1 MTADVLFEI
10 FVILVLFAANGLFAA
25 AELALVSANR
35 GRLKEQAEQ
44 GHRRAQAALRLAG
57 NPNHFLATIQVG
69 ITLVGTLAAA
79 YGGASLARELETG
92 LRSIGWTWLSTV
104 SRELSLGI
112 VVLAITVGSI
122 LVGELIPKRIALHD
136 PTRVAV
142 ALTPLV
148 AWLEVVTRPVVW
160 LLGRVTEVL
169 ARLLGFGGET
179 RPATSLQDIR
189 HLIEMGTAEG
199 LVDPVEQKLAFEALQ
214 LGDRIVRQVM
224 RPRID
229 IDALDVET
237 PADELLGTIAMAGF
251 SRLPVY
257 EHDLDHIIGFVHLK
271 DVLRQH
277 YLGWQLDL
285 RKLIRKA
292 MLVPDTLRLDQLLVR
307 FQEERNQLA
316 IVVDE
321 YGATRGMVT
330 LEDVLE
336 ELVGELLTEHHE
348 RVEQMIVPDEQGG
361 WLVDGTVS
369 LADLLESIGAS
380 QLLSRLPRNV
390 SSVAG
395 LVLDELGRIPNLG
408 EQVSWQGLRLEVVD
422 LDGRR
427 IDRLRVW
434 RESPPA

>member
-1 MTADVLFEI
+1 
-10 FVILVLFAANGLFAA
+10 
-25 AELALVSANR
+25 
-35 GRLKEQAEQ
+35 
-44 GHRRAQAALRLAG
+44 
-57 NPNHFLATIQVG
+57 
-69 ITLVGTLAAA
+69 
-79 YGGASLARELETG
+79 
-92 LRSIGWTWLSTV
+92 
-104 SRELSLGI
+104 
-112 VVLAITVGSI
+112 
-122 LVGELIPKRIALHD
+122 
-136 PTRVAV
+136 
-142 ALTPLV
+142 
-148 AWLEVVTRPVVW
+148 
-160 LLGRVTEVL
+160 
-169 ARLLGFGGET
+169 
-179 RPATSLQDIR
+179 
-189 HLIEMGTAEG
+189 
-199 LVDPVEQKLAFEALQ
+199 FEALQ

-369 LADLLESIGAS
+369 LADLLESIGAT

>member
-1 MTADVLFEI
+1 MTTNVLFEI
-10 FVILVLFAANGLFAA
+10 LVIMVLFGANGVFAA

-35 GRLKEQAEQ
+35 ARLKEQAGQ
-44 GHRRAQAALRLAG
+44 GHRRAQTAWRLAE

-79 YGGASLARELETG
+79 YGGAAVARELETG
-92 LRSIGWTWLSTV
+92 LQAPGWNWLSAV

-112 VVLAITVGSI
+112 VVLAITIGSI

-142 ALTPLV
+142 ALAPLV
-148 AWLEVVTRPVVW
+148 AWLEVLARPVVW
-160 LLGRVTEVL
+160 VLGRVTEFL
-169 ARLLGFGGET
+169 ASLLGFGGQT

-199 LVDPVEQKLAFEALQ
+199 VVDPVEQKLAFEALQ

-229 IDALDVET
+229 IDALDVDT
-237 PADELLGTIAMAGF
+237 PPDELLGTIAMAGF

-257 EHDLDHIIGFVHLK
+257 ENDLDHIIGFVHLK

-292 MLVPDTLRLDQLLVR
+292 MFVPDTLRLDQLLVR

-321 YGATRGMVT
+321 FGATRGMVT

-348 RVEQMIVPDEQGG
+348 RVEQMIVADEQGG

-369 LADLLESIGAS
+369 LADLLEAIGCTRLMP
-380 QLLSRLPRNV
+380 QLPRNV

-427 IDRLRVW
+427 IDRLRVQC
-434 RESPPA
+434 ETPSP